1 MIKIRKEKFE
11 MIKRAREA
19 KWRTKRQ
26 RKPLETAKK
35 EIREETVEE
44 PLEKVAEVTEK
55 IEEAP
60 TEIKEEKEI
69 KPGMKICLGCGKQIN
84 EHWTYHKCGWKE

>member
-1 MIKIRKEKFE
+1 MVIKIRKEKFE

-26 RKPLETAKK
+26 KTGKK
-35 EIREETVEE
+35 
-44 PLEKVAEVTEK
+44 PLEKVEK
-55 IEEAP
+55 
-60 TEIKEEKEI
+60 KEEIEAVGTEETKEEEV
-69 KPGMKICLGCGKQIN
+69 KAGMKICPGCGKQIN

>member
-1 MIKIRKEKFE
+1 

-26 RKPLETAKK
+26 RTGKKPLEKA
-35 EIREETVEE
+35 
-44 PLEKVAEVTEK
+44 AEVTEK

-60 TEIKEEKEI
+60 AEIKEEEI
-69 KPGMKICLGCGKQIN
+69 KPGMKICPGCGKQIN

>member
-19 KWRTKRQ
+19 KWRAKRLK
-26 RKPLETAKK
+26 KPLKTAKK
-35 EIREETVEE
+35 EIREEIVEE

-55 IEEAP
+55 IEEE
-60 TEIKEEKEI
+60 T
-69 KPGMKICLGCGKQIN
+69 KPGMKICPGCGKQIN

>member
-1 MIKIRKEKFE
+1 

-26 RKPLETAKK
+26 RTGKK
-35 EIREETVEE
+35 
-44 PLEKVAEVTEK
+44 PLEKVAEATEK

-60 TEIKEEKEI
+60 TEIKEEEI
-69 KPGMKICLGCGKQIN
+69 IPGMKICPVCGKQIN
-84 EHWTYHKCGWKE
+84 KHWTYHKCGWKE